1 MASKRSSRA
10 GQRDSRAERNAPTPT
25 ERPAARNWA
34 WLFLPGVLIIA
45 VIAYWPALQGPFV
58 FDDYHLLFLNSYAA
72 KEPAAY
78 WIGGVRPLSMA
89 TYWITFIISGVR
101 PFSYHVGSLLLH
113 AITAGIVYLLLR
125 RLLDAAGVKTD
136 RQTLAL
142 FGAGLFLLHPLQTE
156 SVAYIAG
163 RPEVVAGLFYT
174 AAWLVFVNNLGSAMK
189 LLTTI
194 EILLLAAAAVA
205 SKESAISLP
214 AILFLTDLYWNP
226 ARLTQQIRSRAI
238 LYVPIV
244 LGGLF
249 AATKI
254 LKGLTSG
261 TAAGF
266 WIEGVTPALYA
277 LTQCRVILTY
287 IRLFFLPVGQN
298 GDWGLPLFRSLTDH
312 AAWVW
317 VLGMLVLVAVIVW
330 SYHRERL
337 LSFGLATFLVLLLPT
352 SSIVPIKDALAE
364 RRVYVPVIGLILSLI
379 WALDH
384 FRPRLRMLRDIRSL
398 RIASV
403 VVLVVAAALSFE
415 RNKMWGNDTL
425 LWGDSINKNPSNSR
439 AHMGLGDAFLMHG
452 RCADAIRE
460 FQTVERQAGASD
472 EMDANMASAY
482 QCNHQLDLAL
492 NELHTIIAK
501 HPSAAMYDRIGY
513 IEATEGHVSPAL
525 EAFDNAL
532 RLDPNDATAYSYRG
546 TARLALNDP
555 TGAQADLRRALQL
568 APDNETA
575 LKGLAALAAQQ

>member
-1 MASKRSSRA
+1 
-10 GQRDSRAERNAPTPT
+10 
-25 ERPAARNWA
+25 
-34 WLFLPGVLIIA
+34 
-45 VIAYWPALQGPFV
+45 LQGPFI
-58 FDDYHLLFLNSYAA
+58 FDDYHLPFLDPYAA
-72 KEPAAY
+72 KAPAAF
-78 WIGGVRPLSMA
+78 WIGGVRPLLMA
-89 TYWITFIISGVR
+89 TYWINFIISGTR
-101 PFSYHVGSLLLH
+101 TFSYHVGSLLLH
-113 AITAGIVYLLLR
+113 AITAGIVFLLLD
-125 RLLDAAGVKTD
+125 RLLDIAEVRTN
-136 RQTLAL
+136 RQALAL

-163 RPEVVAGLFYT
+163 RSEVVAGLFYA

-194 EILLLAAAAVA
+194 EILLLAAAAVE

-226 ARLTQQIRSRAI
+226 ARLTQQIRNRAI

-244 LGGLF
+244 LGGLI
-249 AATKI
+249 AAVKI
-254 LKGLTSG
+254 LQSLTSG

-266 WIEGVTPALYA
+266 SIAGVTPGLYA

-287 IRLFFLPVGQN
+287 LRLFFLPVGQN

-312 AAWVW
+312 AAWVY
-317 VLGMLVLVAVIVW
+317 VLGMLAFVGVIVW
-330 SYHRERL
+330 SYHRARL

-352 SSIVPIKDALAE
+352 SSIVPIKDAIAE
-364 RRVYVPVIGLILSLI
+364 RRVYVPVIGLILSSI

-384 FRPRLRMLRDIRSL
+384 FRPRLRMLREAGSL
-398 RIASV
+398 RIISV
-403 VVLVVAAALSFE
+403 VILVVAAALSFE
-415 RNKMWGNDTL
+415 RNKMWGSDTL

-439 AHMGLGDAFLMHG
+439 AHMGLGDAYLMHG
-452 RCADAIRE
+452 QCVDAIRE

-472 EMDANMASAY
+472 EMAANLASAY

-492 NELHTIIAK
+492 NELRTIIVR
-501 HPSAAMYDRIGY
+501 HPSAAIYDRIGY
-513 IEATEGHVSPAL
+513 IEATQGHVSPAL
-525 EAFDNAL
+525 DAFENAL

-555 TGAQADLRRALQL
+555 AGAQADLRRALQL

-575 LKGLAALAAQQ
+575 LKGLAALAAQR